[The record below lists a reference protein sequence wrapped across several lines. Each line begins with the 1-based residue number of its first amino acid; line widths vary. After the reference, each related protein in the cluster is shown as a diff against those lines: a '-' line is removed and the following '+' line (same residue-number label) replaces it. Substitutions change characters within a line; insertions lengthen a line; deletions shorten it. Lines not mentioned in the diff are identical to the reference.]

1 MKQIHFRKYI
11 LPLVL
16 VIMTINCACKSNDPD
31 SDSIQ
36 KNKILSLNFDNN
48 TNDLSSYKNT
58 MSVNNIIFVKDSLGN
73 ATGAAYFDGI
83 SSSITSVDKDI
94 FDLKTSFTFSIWIK
108 PETGNANLIQKQMDI
123 NGGGPFSFDYIGG
136 RPRILLYFNYS
147 EYFLLTGNTPV
158 ALNKWQ
164 YLATTWDGNSV
175 KLYVNGKLDNESI
188 LTNKIIMS
196 SSKGLGI
203 GIYQWNP
210 SGMRYKGSMDN
221 LEIYNTALSQIEIEN
236 KYSQYK

>member
-1 MKQIHFRKYI
+1 MKQMHFKKTI
-11 LPLVL
+11 LPFLM
-16 VIMTINCACKSNDPD
+16 VIIAINCSCKSNEPD
-31 SDSIQ
+31 STQ
-36 KNKILSLNFDNN
+36 QNKVLSLNFNNN
-48 TNDLSSYKNT
+48 TNDLGSHKNT
-58 MSVNNIIFVKDSLGN
+58 MIVNNITFVKDSLGN
-73 ATGAAYFDGI
+73 VDGAAYFDGT
-83 SSSITSVDKDI
+83 SSFITSASNNS

-108 PETGNANLIQKQMDI
+108 PETSNGNLVEKAMDM
-123 NGGGPFSFDYIGG
+123 NGGGPYSFDYIGG
-136 RPRILLYFNYS
+136 RPRILLYFSYS

-164 YLATTWDGNSV
+164 YLAATWDGNSV
-175 KLYVNGKLDNESI
+175 KLYVNGQLDNEST
-188 LTNKIIMS
+188 LKNKIIMS

-221 LEIYNTALSQIEIEN
+221 LEIYNTALSQTEIEN